1 MKSGPRLLTKKAF
14 ALDRCIGW
22 LTASVVAIKRFRSLC
37 FLILCGAAAIAR
49 GELAVSNHES
59 GSTVRYPVVLLR
71 GTLENGEKD
80 VEIRNA
86 QARECEV
93 KAAVNKGAF
102 KALVELVPG
111 RNVIGLRSSDTKKPL
126 LLDLTYE
133 PQANPYDARLVWMT
147 D

>member
-1 MKSGPRLLTKKAF
+1 MKSGPRLLTKEAF

-93 KAAVNKGAF
+93 KAAVNKRGVQGLGRIGSGTKCHWFAF
-102 KALVELVPG
+102 KRYKEAAVA
-111 RNVIGLRSSDTKKPL
+111 RSDLRTADES
-126 LLDLTYE
+126 
-133 PQANPYDARLVWMT
+133 V
-147 D
+147 

>member
-1 MKSGPRLLTKKAF
+1 M
-14 ALDRCIGW
+14 
-22 LTASVVAIKRFRSLC
+22 
-37 FLILCGAAAIAR
+37 
-49 GELAVSNHES
+49 
-59 GSTVRYPVVLLR
+59 RYPVVLWR

-111 RNVIGLRSSDTKKPL
+111 RNVIGLHSSDTKKPL